1 MTRRC
6 KPRAIIRAQSGGG
19 AGDRLMVGILQKY
32 SGKSIQAKVF
42 RQKYS
47 GKSIQA
53 KVFRQKYSGKSI
65 QAKVFRQKYSGKRAR
80 ERARGSRDKES
91 REIFV
96 KRSRLFCGGGWRGCG
111 GDRHYLLRHG
121 IPGVMREDVA
131 IAPLPGS
138 ISFRLSKPSS
148 HPLPPS
154 GWQG

>member
-1 MTRRC
+1 
-6 KPRAIIRAQSGGG
+6 
-19 AGDRLMVGILQKY
+19 MVGILQKY
-32 SGKSIQAKVF
+32 SGKSIQGNEQEREPGDLAIRNLERFSLNGQGCF
-42 RQKYS
+42 R
-47 GKSIQA
+47 
-53 KVFRQKYSGKSI
+53 
-65 QAKVFRQKYSGKRAR
+65 
-80 ERARGSRDKES
+80 
-91 REIFV
+91 
-96 KRSRLFCGGGWRGCG
+96 GGGWRGCG